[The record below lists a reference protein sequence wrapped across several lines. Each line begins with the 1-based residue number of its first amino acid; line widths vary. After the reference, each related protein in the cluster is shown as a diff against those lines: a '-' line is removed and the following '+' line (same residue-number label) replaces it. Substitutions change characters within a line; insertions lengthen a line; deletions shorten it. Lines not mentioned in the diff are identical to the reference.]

1 VKFGIVIKIDR
12 RPIRLQ
18 VERIVASPLIE
29 QFKITARNK
38 TLTIQSNRPLLRGKG
53 IKHRKPNYKITTG
66 GLVSSGVKD
75 AIINAIH
82 AYMTRLEQAGN

>member
-1 VKFGIVIKIDR
+1 MIKIDR

-38 TLTIQSNRPLLRGKG
+38 TLTIQNNRPLLRGKG
-53 IKHRKPNYKITTG
+53 IRYRKPNYKIIEG
-66 GLVSSGVKD
+66 GSVSSGVRD
-75 AIINAIH
+75 GIIDAIH
-82 AYMTRLEQAGN
+82 AYLTKLEQEEN